1 VALALDRLPPQN
13 LEAEQAV
20 LGAMLIEREAALK
33 ALEILEPEAFYREAH
48 RHIFEVVAHLVD
60 RNEPVDVVT
69 VAEELRRRGVLE
81 ECGGAPYVTGL
92 ANAVPTAANVEYYAR
107 LVEDRAILRRII
119 TVTRE
124 IAQRAYEAAQPAE
137 ELLDEAEQQIFSISR
152 RIKVRTFT
160 SLKEILYRTY
170 EHLETLYAHRDRV
183 IGVPT
188 GLMDLDELT
197 AGLQPSDLIILAA
210 RPAQGKTALAL
221 HIAAHCALKRKIP
234 VALFSLEMSGEQ
246 VAMRL
251 ISHESRIDG
260 QKLRTGLLDEEDWLK
275 ITRAIA
281 RLSEAP
287 VFIDDTPNIGI
298 LELRAKARRLKADQ
312 NIGLL
317 IVDYLQLMQAR
328 NRGESRQQEISEI
341 SRSLKALARE
351 LRVPVLALSQLSR
364 AVEQRQDRRPQL
376 SDLRESGAIE
386 QDADVVAFIYQNP
399 EMQERNPNVVEII
412 LAKQRNGPTG
422 SVQVLFSR
430 GTGRFENLERRLGI

>member
-1 VALALDRLPPQN
+1 MALALDRLPPQN

-20 LGAMLIEREAALK
+20 LGAMLIEREAALR
-33 ALEILEPEAFYREAH
+33 ALEILEPDAFYRDAH
-48 RHIFEVVAHLVD
+48 RYIFEAVAHLVD

-92 ANAVPTAANVEYYAR
+92 ASAVPTAANVEYYAR
-107 LVEDRAILRRII
+107 LVEDRAILRRLI
-119 TVTRE
+119 TVARE

-137 ELLDEAEQQIFSISR
+137 ELLDEAEQKIFSISR
-152 RIKVRTFT
+152 RLKVRTFA

-188 GLMDLDELT
+188 GLLDLDELT

-221 HIAAHCALKRKIP
+221 NIAAYSALKRKIP

-251 ISHESRIDG
+251 ISYDSKIDG

-275 ITRAIA
+275 VTRAIA

-287 VFIDDTPNIGI
+287 IFVDDTPNIGI
-298 LELRAKARRLKADQ
+298 LELRAKARRLKAEQ

-328 NRGESRQQEISEI
+328 SRGESRQQEISEI

-422 SVQVLFSR
+422 SVQVLFNR
-430 GTGRFENLERRLGI
+430 GSGRFENLERRLGI

>member
-1 VALALDRLPPQN
+1 MALALDRLPPQN

>member
-1 VALALDRLPPQN
+1 MALALDRLPPQN
-13 LEAEQAV
+13 QEAEQAV

-33 ALEILEPEAFYREAH
+33 ALEMLEPDAFYRDAH
-48 RHIFEVVAHLVD
+48 RHIFEAVAHLVD

-81 ECGGAPYVTGL
+81 ECGGASYITGL
-92 ANAVPTAANVEYYAR
+92 ANAVPATANVEYYAR

-119 TVTRE
+119 TVARE
-124 IAQRAYEAAQPAE
+124 IAQRAYEAAEPAE
-137 ELLDEAEQQIFSISR
+137 EILDEAEQQIFSISR
-152 RIKVRTFT
+152 RLKVRTFV

-188 GLMDLDELT
+188 GLFDLDDLT

-221 HIAAHCALKRKIP
+221 NIAAHSALKRKIP
-234 VALFSLEMSGEQ
+234 VAIFSLEMSGEQ

-251 ISHESRIDG
+251 ISYEAKIDG
-260 QKLRTGLLDEEDWLK
+260 QRLRTGLLEEEDWLK

-287 VFIDDTPNIGI
+287 IFVDDTPNIGI

-312 NIGLL
+312 NIGLV

-328 NRGESRQQEISEI
+328 GRGENRQQEISEI

-399 EMQERNPNVVEII
+399 ELQERHPNVVELI

-422 SVQVLFSR
+422 SVQVIFNR
-430 GTGRFENLERRLGI
+430 GSGRFENLERRLGL